1 MSSENGNKR
10 GKNCEK
16 NVEKRRS
23 NHSSS
28 RLSVTFLWK
37 ILLQQVPPFT
47 TTAVHQL
54 SYDWGRLRWSSSI
67 STISI
72 SPLSSSSSPHHP
84 SFLLIFLPI
93 NLSFSLSC
101 CSLAVYSVK
110 RSEGRGG
117 ERRGGGVDGVAIK
130 EEKRVRGGVKG
141 GEQLLSFITSKR
153 KSAVN
158 CLPTAYHPLHVT
170 PPQPLLPWPPPSP
183 RIVSLAAA
191 IIFHSQLTAESH
203 QLTFNASVSAVLRF
217 SASVCPSATV
227 GRLLPIVTP
236 VCLYLHVFF
245 LLYADFISLVPWTCP
260 EAT

>member
-54 SYDWGRLRWSSSI
+54 SCDWERLRWSSSI

-130 EEKRVRGGVKG
+130 EKRVRGGVKG
-141 GEQLLSFITSKR
+141 GERSCCHSSPVKG
-153 KSAVN
+153 N
-158 CLPTAYHPLHVT
+158 
-170 PPQPLLPWPPPSP
+170 LPWTVYPQLITPCVSPPPSTP
-183 RIVSLAAA
+183 PSVTPSLSPYRVSRCCYHL
-191 IIFHSQLTAESH
+191 SLTAHRRKS
-203 QLTFNASVSAVLRF
+203 SV
-217 SASVCPSATV
+217 
-227 GRLLPIVTP
+227 
-236 VCLYLHVFF
+236 
-245 LLYADFISLVPWTCP
+245 DF
-260 EAT
+260 